1 MEAPES
7 EINVSHFE
15 FVSVFIAIVV
25 AFAVSD
31 ILASW
36 GEQIRLRG
44 RIRTYAL
51 HTAWSG
57 LLLIVLMGVWW
68 SLWMQRER
76 TSWTFPE
83 YLMLMVPYL
92 TLALIAY
99 ILTPRLDDEDKD
111 IKQYYFDNSAWIFS
125 LAALYLASWIVFST
139 LVSHAPS
146 DEKGSLTRLAGLV
159 LMVAL
164 AVWRNEYF
172 HIAAVT
178 LSYVLLFSWIGTVIF
193 SI

>member
-1 MEAPES
+1 MT
-7 EINVSHFE
+7 HFE

-31 ILASW
+31 ILVSW
-36 GEQIRLRG
+36 GEQIRLRR

-68 SLWMQRER
+68 TLWAQRER
-76 TSWTFPE
+76 TSWSFPE

-99 ILTPRLDDEDKD
+99 ILTPRFDDRDED
-111 IKQYYFDNSAWIFS
+111 IKKYYFDNSRWVFALAAIYLSSWILFS
-125 LAALYLASWIVFST
+125 LVVLDSPLNET
-139 LVSHAPS
+139 
-146 DEKGSLTRLAGLV
+146 GSLSRLAGLI
-159 LMVAL
+159 LMIAL
-164 AVWRNEYF
+164 AVWRNERF

-178 LSYVLLFSWIGTVIF
+178 LAYVLLFSWIGAVMY